1 MYLESLDK
9 LIFVNKNWRN
19 DLRISCKSPYSL
31 IDLIEINVNL
41 DEELEE
47 FERAFENDEV
57 MEF

>member
-1 MYLESLDK
+1 
-9 LIFVNKNWRN
+9 
-19 DLRISCKSPYSL
+19 L
-31 IDLIEINVNL
+31 IDLIEINVNF